1 MVIFEEKKLLKK
13 YINIFKDEKFCKD
26 IINESIFA
34 FSEIKSYFEKK
45 EIQSILEIGSGTGVL
60 LNELKTHYPQIKMTG
75 LEPFQSGH
83 KKFNKISDSIKNNK
97 LNIINKGIEEFNTI
111 EKFDLIFSI
120 NVLEHLKDYEKYIEN
135 TYKFLNKNGTNIIL
149 CPNYDFPYESHYII
163 PIIINKKIT
172 KFFFKNYIKKY
183 EIKNGMKNHWEG
195 LNFISKKKLTN
206 FLKKNNYNYYFDLAI
221 KERILNR
228 ILYDKAL
235 KRRQGLVGSLAIILK
250 FLFLDKLLFDLF
262 KIPFPYLK
270 LIINNKS

>member
-97 LNIINKGIEEFNTI
+97 LNIINKGIEEFNTN
-111 EKFDLIFSI
+111 EKFDLIS
-120 NVLEHLKDYEKYIEN
+120 NY
-135 TYKFLNKNGTNIIL
+135 TNK
-149 CPNYDFPYESHYII
+149 
-163 PIIINKKIT
+163 
-172 KFFFKNYIKKY
+172 
-183 EIKNGMKNHWEG
+183 
-195 LNFISKKKLTN
+195 N
-206 FLKKNNYNYYFDLAI
+206 FLKYNNLKNVKKFTIYNHYRNFD
-221 KERILNR
+221 KILN
-228 ILYDKAL
+228 
-235 KRRQGLVGSLAIILK
+235 
-250 FLFLDKLLFDLF
+250 DL
-262 KIPFPYLK
+262 
-270 LIINNKS
+270 